1 MHLTDIHTY
10 HIVDLSHFHGNC
22 DCCGLS
28 QAAATHSWQSIP
40 CAAKVQP
47 IFSQAASGH
56 SWQSIPSAAK
66 VQPVFSRAAA
76 GHRAAS
82 STLVRLNVVAVV
94 CATGCL
100 QKTCCVVCLVAVVCV
115 LAAAADLHIFSSLAI
130 ASQPTCKRTR
140 FSLSPPILL
149 YNVLCAVA
157 VLCSFAVF
165 AIFLCSVAMHSWL
178 SSLRHVFAR
187 CVRAGRTCD
196 TLKAIPK
203 SSFPFAFCDTNAHAT
218 KNRSQP

>member
-1 MHLTDIHTY
+1 MYFLLAGST
-10 HIVDLSHFHGNC
+10 
-22 DCCGLS
+22 
-28 QAAATHSWQSIP
+28 SWQLYARPDVS
-40 CAAKVQP
+40 K
-47 IFSQAASGH
+47 
-56 SWQSIPSAAK
+56 K
-66 VQPVFSRAAA
+66 RAAFK
-76 GHRAAS
+76 
-82 STLVRLNVVAVV
+82 VRRHA
-94 CATGCL
+94 
-100 QKTCCVVCLVAVVCV
+100 CLVAVVCV

-140 FSLSPPILL
+140 FSLSLPFLL

-165 AIFLCSVAMHSWL
+165 AIFLCSVAMQSWL

-196 TLKAIPK
+196 ALKAIAK
-203 SSFPFAFCDTNAHAT
+203 SSFPFAFCNTHAHLT